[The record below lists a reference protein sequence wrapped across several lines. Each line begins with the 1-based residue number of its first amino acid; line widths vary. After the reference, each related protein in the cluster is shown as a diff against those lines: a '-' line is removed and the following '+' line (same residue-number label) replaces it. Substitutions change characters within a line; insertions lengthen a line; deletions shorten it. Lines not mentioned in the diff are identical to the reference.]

1 MWIWLRRLYE
11 DAAAG
16 RLGPTHHPGW
26 RLLVDGVHVA
36 VVLAQETVR
45 DRLHVRAAML
55 AYWTAVAIVP
65 LLILGFALTGP
76 LGLADDSRHAVRQLL
91 YDTILARSVEEL
103 GAALDDLILRTNLR
117 TLGTIGVLSTMFIG
131 SQLFFNMELAYNDIF
146 RARIDRSWILR
157 FTLFYACLTLGP
169 VLLAAGVVL
178 SARLGGDASDVPFLT
193 ALLPILTSAPAFVA
207 AIRLLPCSA
216 VSWRAAITGGVT
228 TALLFEA
235 AKLGFGVYLDV
246 FGTRDNLAVIYGSV
260 AFLPVFLIWTYVVWL
275 VVLFGV
281 EVAYLMQHHGSLVDA
296 QRRVAADPHAQ
307 RRAADGFFAL
317 AVMTTLTERYLNGQ
331 GPIGATELAHEM
343 GADPRHVSTVIDVL
357 RDASLLVVTDDRRV
371 TPARAPDRIPA
382 SAVLEA
388 WREHAAP
395 RVHGPA
401 AMTMRAAFSAVDR
414 AAGGRLGTLAGSLR
428 SDAVHLAEDDWRAP
442 WRVRSHEQ
450 RRPHDE
456 T

>member
-36 VVLAQETVR
+36 VVLVQETVR

-65 LLILGFALTGP
+65 LLMLGFALTGP
-76 LGLADDSRHAVRQLL
+76 LGLADDTRDAVRQLL
-91 YDTILARSVEEL
+91 YDTILASSVEEL

-146 RARIDRSWILR
+146 RARVDRSWILR
-157 FTLFYACLTLGP
+157 FTLFYACITLGP

-178 SARLGGDASDVPFLT
+178 SARLGADAADTPLVA
-193 ALLPILTSAPAFVA
+193 ALLPLITSTPAFVA
-207 AIRLLPCSA
+207 AIRLLPCSP
-216 VSWRAAITGGVT
+216 VGWRAAITGGAVT
-228 TALLFEA
+228 AVLFEA

-246 FGTRDNLAVIYGSV
+246 FGTRDNMAVIYGSV

-281 EVAYLMQHHGSLVDA
+281 EVAYLMQHHGSLLDA
-296 QRRVAADPHAQ
+296 QRRVAADRNAQ
-307 RRAADGFFAL
+307 RRTADGFFAL
-317 AVMTTLTERYLNGQ
+317 AVMTALTERFLDGR
-331 GPIGATELAHEM
+331 GPAVPGRLADEM
-343 GADPRHVSTVIDVL
+343 GADPRHVQGVIDVL
-357 RDASLLVVTDDRRV
+357 KDAGIVVLTDDRRV
-371 TPARAPDRIPA
+371 APARAPDRIAA
-382 SAVLEA
+382 STVLEA

-395 RVHGPA
+395 KVHGPA

-414 AAGGRLGTLAGSLR
+414 AAGGRLGSLAGDQR
-428 SDAVHLAEDDWRAP
+428 SDAVLTGSRARVRLAEAP
-442 WRVRSHEQ
+442 DR
-450 RRPHDE
+450 E
-456 T
+456 TG

>member
-1 MWIWLRRLYE
+1 MWTWVRRLYE

-26 RLLVDGVHVA
+26 RLLVDTVHVA

-65 LLILGFALTGP
+65 LLMLGFALTGP
-76 LGLADDSRHAVRQLL
+76 LGLADDTRDAGRQLL
-91 YDTILARSVEEL
+91 YDTILASSVEDL

-146 RARIDRSWILR
+146 RTRVDRSWILR
-157 FTLFYACLTLGP
+157 FTLFYACITLGP
-169 VLLAAGVVL
+169 ILLAAGVVL
-178 SARLGGDASDVPFLT
+178 SARIGADAPDSP
-193 ALLPILTSAPAFVA
+193 LLAAMLPLLTSAPAFVA
-207 AIRLLPCSA
+207 ALRLLPCSQ
-216 VSWRAAITGGVT
+216 VSWRAALTGGAVT
-228 TALLFEA
+228 AVLFEA
-235 AKLGFGVYLDV
+235 AKLGFGVYLDL
-246 FGTRDNLAVIYGSV
+246 FGTRDNMAVIYGSV

-281 EVAYLMQHHGSLVDA
+281 EVAYLMQHHGSLLDA
-296 QRRVAADPHAQ
+296 QRRVAADRNAQ

-317 AVMTTLTERYLNGQ
+317 AVMTALSERFLDGR
-331 GPIGATELAHEM
+331 GPVLPSVLAEEM
-343 GADPRHVSTVIDVL
+343 GADPRHLQGVIDVL
-357 RDASLLVVTDDRRV
+357 KDAEMLVLTDDRRV
-371 TPARAPDRIPA
+371 SPARSPDHIPA
-382 SAVLEA
+382 SRVLEA

-395 RVHGPA
+395 NVHGPA

-414 AAGGRLGTLAGSLR
+414 AAGGRLGTLAGGPR
-428 SDAVHLAEDDWRAP
+428 RGAVMASHRPGSAP
-442 WRVRSHEQ
+442 HTPLDR
-450 RRPHDE
+450 E
-456 T
+456 TG

>member
-26 RLLVDGVHVA
+26 RLLVDSVHVG
-36 VVLAQETVR
+36 VVLVQETVR

-65 LLILGFALTGP
+65 LLMLGFALTGP
-76 LGLADDSRHAVRQLL
+76 LGLADDTRDAVRQLL
-91 YDTILARSVEEL
+91 YDTILASSVEEL

-146 RARIDRSWILR
+146 RARVDRSWILR
-157 FTLFYACLTLGP
+157 FTLFYACITLGP

-178 SARLGGDASDVPFLT
+178 SARIGADASRAPLVA
-193 ALLPILTSAPAFVA
+193 ALLPLLTSAPAFVA
-207 AIRLLPCSA
+207 AVRLLPCSH
-216 VSWRAAITGGVT
+216 VSWRAAITGGAVT
-228 TALLFEA
+228 AVLFEA

-246 FGTRDNLAVIYGSV
+246 FGTRDNMAVIYGSV

-281 EVAYLMQHHGSLVDA
+281 EVAYLVQHHGSLLDA
-296 QRRVAADPHAQ
+296 QRRVAADRNAQ
-307 RRAADGFFAL
+307 RRSADGFFAL
-317 AVMTTLTERYLNGQ
+317 AVMTALTERFLDGR
-331 GPIGATELAHEM
+331 GPAVPSVLADEM
-343 GADPRHVSTVIDVL
+343 GADPRHVQGVVDIL
-357 RDASLLVVTDDRRV
+357 KDAGIVVVTDDRRV
-371 TPARAPDRIPA
+371 APARAPDQIPA
-382 SAVLEA
+382 SMILEA
-388 WREHAAP
+388 WRERAAP
-395 RVHGPA
+395 RIHGPA

-414 AAGGRLGTLAGSLR
+414 AAGGRLGSLAGGPTRGAVLTDTR
-428 SDAVHLAEDDWRAP
+428 SWR
-442 WRVRSHEQ
+442 RTVDSSDR
-450 RRPHDE
+450 E
-456 T
+456 TG